1 MKSNS
6 FFRPLIELIFA
17 AFIILCACSLLI
29 FNRKHQETVSFDD
42 DAMIYQGTIEND
54 RLNGQG
60 QLDYANGDQYV
71 GHFHNGA
78 FDGYGRFTS
87 HNGWVYEGKFVRGT
101 AEGKGVLTT
110 EDGTV
115 YKGKFSQGLYVK

>member
-1 MKSNS
+1 MKSKKYI
-6 FFRPLIELIFA
+6 RPLIELIFA
-17 AFIILCACSLLI
+17 FFIILCATSL
-29 FNRKHQETVSFDD
+29 FVFDRKHEETVSFNDG
-42 DAMIYQGTIEND
+42 AMVYQGTIEND

-60 QLDYANGDQYV
+60 QLDYSNGDQYV

-87 HNGWVYEGKFVRGT
+87 HNGWVYEGNFVRGT

-115 YKGKFSQGLYVK
+115 YEGKFSQGLFVK